1 MSIKIVRIFAVLL
14 SVVLSLAI
22 FVFLSIK
29 TVEIEVPQSL
39 RGNAPGDIVR
49 VHRIGNYPAF
59 AMRYVLGTVETTDP
73 IDLNSGAVLYRLE
86 YLTTQFNGK
95 LVTASGLV
103 SIPRNKLAD
112 STVMYFHGTSA
123 QRNSAPSSKGLGEG
137 LLVSAAVNG
146 MGSLLVAPDYIGL
159 GQSYDFHP
167 YLHTETVVSTSL
179 DMLKASRKLVSIM
192 GVEWPGALFLL
203 GFSQGGH
210 ATFAVQREL
219 ESMTNP
225 EFQVTASAPIAG
237 AFQLRN
243 ISFPQALTGLT
254 DSHEFYLGYMA
265 SAYSVIYNQRLNTIL
280 IDSYAEA
287 IYPVY
292 DGEHSTE
299 EIAAVLPELPIEMF
313 QQEFLDQY
321 YGGESNWFLEELA
334 QNQVFDWTPKAPVRV
349 YYGESDLDVSPQEAL
364 DAAASMAKRGSDI
377 MAISVG
383 PLDHDESAL
392 ASIPIALAWFREL
405 DSSRY

>member
-1 MSIKIVRIFAVLL
+1 
-14 SVVLSLAI
+14 
-22 FVFLSIK
+22 
-29 TVEIEVPQSL
+29 
-39 RGNAPGDIVR
+39 
-49 VHRIGNYPAF
+49 
-59 AMRYVLGTVETTDP
+59 
-73 IDLNSGAVLYRLE
+73 
-86 YLTTQFNGK
+86 
-95 LVTASGLV
+95 
-103 SIPRNKLAD
+103 
-112 STVMYFHGTSA
+112 MYFHGTSA